1 MLNTTDIDE
10 CAEVT
15 HRCEHNCSNTDGS
28 YACRCAF
35 GYRIDSNGYS
45 CNGIILHTLAYWKV
59 LLLVTVCQIS
69 MNVLRIEPAA
79 HRLALTP
86 MDPMNAAAI
95 WGLSW
100 TEMEGPV
107 KVCM

>member
-1 MLNTTDIDE
+1 
-10 CAEVT
+10 
-15 HRCEHNCSNTDGS
+15 
-28 YACRCAF
+28 
-35 GYRIDSNGYS
+35 
-45 CNGIILHTLAYWKV
+45 
-59 LLLVTVCQIS
+59 